1 MSYRVIKDILTQS
14 LTPELLEPG
23 RIGGRVLDGVLNV
36 PMPEIVLNEPRIG
49 SLVGKS
55 KAAGVAQHVGMGEQ
69 RQGGG
74 LAVCP
79 QKQIDGRAVQ
89 RLAPLADKERLHA
102 RANLPPG
109 AVFQPGADGPQLV
122 GSQRLRRRQPAFQ
135 PAHMQHAA
143 FAVHLVERQPAGLR
157 HAQAMPE
164 HQEQQAA
171 VAGPV
176 AAAFGGVDQLFH
188 LEAGEVLATA
198 VLFLPAARRARFS
211 CFPSAH
217 RFVESLSCR
226 RPRKPAPNGWS
237 VFRVSTKCLL
247 LSRDN
252 PKRAGQ
258 GTKGT

>member
-1 MSYRVIKDILTQS
+1 MAGAGNIITQS
-14 LTPELLEPG
+14 LTPELLEPC

-109 AVFQPGADGPQLV
+109 AVFQPGADG
-122 GSQRLRRRQPAFQ
+122 A
-135 PAHMQHAA
+135 
-143 FAVHLVERQPAGLR
+143 
-157 HAQAMPE
+157 
-164 HQEQQAA
+164 
-171 VAGPV
+171 
-176 AAAFGGVDQLFH
+176 
-188 LEAGEVLATA
+188 
-198 VLFLPAARRARFS
+198 AARRRAAAASSITRLSAGAHARRGF
-211 CFPSAH
+211 
-217 RFVESLSCR
+217 R
-226 RPRKPAPNGWS
+226 RPPGRASAGRPPTRAA
-237 VFRVSTKCLL
+237 LL
-247 LSRDN
+247 RWRN
-252 PKRAGQ
+252 RE
-258 GTKGT
+258 